1 MFYFN
6 DCRFFTFF
14 ILLFITSF
22 SVKAQGIPEWK
33 DPEVISVNTEK
44 NRADFV
50 PYADEKSALKLDEKS
65 PFVKSLNGTWKFKW
79 VSHPAKAP
87 SNFFQPSVSTANW
100 DDIPVPSNWQVI
112 GAREGR
118 AYDKPIFTNIKHPF
132 KANPPGID
140 ADTNATGLYRTT
152 FNVTDADKGKTFFLQ
167 FGGVQSACY
176 VWLNGEAIGY
186 HEDSMTPFEFNVTD
200 DIKAGAN
207 YLAVEVVNW
216 SDGSYLEDQDFWR
229 LSGIFRDVNLI
240 SVPDI
245 HINDFAVRTDLDGNY
260 QNATLKIST
269 FVKNFSKQTA
279 SGNQLVYTL
288 YDANKSV
295 VIPPVSR
302 LISPIESFAETPIR
316 IDLPVTNPDK
326 WSAESPNLYTLTIQ
340 ILNSNGKTIEAVSQR
355 VGFREIKIS
364 GGQLMVNGK
373 PITIKGVNRH
383 EFDPETGRVIS
394 RESMIKDI
402 VLMKQHNINAV
413 RTSHYPNVPEWYDL
427 CDEYGLY
434 VMDEANIESHELW
447 SRNIILADK
456 PQWKAAFLARGTAML
471 ERDKNHP
478 SIIIW
483 SLGNESGMGANFTAM
498 AENFHLSDP
507 TRPVHYEGRSNYKP
521 TTLSNFDIISVMY
534 PSVSD
539 MIELV
544 KKDKKRPLIVCEYAH
559 GMGNSI
565 GNFKD
570 YWDVIEKYPTMQGG
584 FIWDWVDQGLQLKR
598 ADGNVFWDYFNYID
612 GANAGDG
619 LVNPDRVPQP
629 EINEVKKVYQN
640 IKFDIPDTLRAG
652 QHEII
657 IKNTYDFISL
667 SGFELV
673 WSVQENGKSIGEG
686 TISNLTA
693 LSKQVQ
699 QLTIPYQIPANPKP
713 GNEYFLNLSIRTK
726 RASLWASAGHEVAWH
741 QVPVAVTTDELKEIA
756 YTRSPALRLSLTRGK
771 GITISGQNFS
781 VSFNKKEA
789 RISSFMYKKEE
800 MLESGPF
807 ANFWRV
813 PTDNDEGGGK
823 QSFAT
828 SWRNANLDSLR
839 LTGSNLRVEKLNPH
853 AYKVTMMKSLRSR
866 SGAMIVSSVY
876 TVYASGDIHV
886 KNTFTPSGEWPSLA
900 KVGMQLQMPVSFDKF
915 QWYGNGPYE
924 TYADRK
930 TSGRIGLYSGTVAE
944 QHFPYISPQENG
956 NKTNVR
962 WASVTNED
970 GLGLLAVSD
979 SVFNVNVHDYTDKE
993 LLAAKQRASDF
1004 SRGNVTVVNLDLV
1017 QMGLGGDD
1025 SWSPRVHDQ
1034 YRLPAKSYAYS
1045 FRLKGIDDASNIEQ
1059 IVHTKLPT
1067 IAPKP
1072 APEAAT
1078 TTATESSDSAPDN
1091 TEVAAE
1097 DGDEEEAV
1105 KPTVRSYSSKYA
1117 KKKVSNRK
1125 KPTRKKKSVSKKKS
1139 SSKKKKVTSKK
1150 NTSSKKKKSRR

>member
-1 MFYFN
+1 MYYLN
-6 DCRFFTFF
+6 SCRFLIPYTFLFFTT
-14 ILLFITSF
+14 LTL
-22 SVKAQGIPEWK
+22 KAQRIPEWK

-50 PYADEKSALKLDEKS
+50 PYTDEKSALKLDKKS
-65 PFVKSLNGTWKFKW
+65 PFVKSLNGSWKFKW
-79 VSHPAKAP
+79 VSHPSKAP
-87 SNFFQPSVSTANW
+87 SNFFQPNVSTSGW
-100 DDIPVPSNWQVI
+100 DDLIVPSNWQVA
-112 GAREGR
+112 GAKEGR
-118 AYDKPIFTNIKHPF
+118 AYDKPVFTNIKHPF

-152 FNVTDADKGKTFFLQ
+152 FNIAEADKGKTFFLQ

-186 HEDSMTPFEFNVTD
+186 HEDGMTPFEFNVTED
-200 DIKAGAN
+200 VKTGIN
-207 YLAVEVVNW
+207 HLAVEVINW

-240 SVPDI
+240 TVPDV
-245 HINDFAVRTDLDGNY
+245 HMNDFSVRTDLDANY

-269 FVKNFSKQTA
+269 FIKNFSKQA
-279 SGNQLVYTL
+279 AAGNQLVYTL
-288 YDANKSV
+288 YDANKSA
-295 VIPPVSR
+295 VISPVSR
-302 LISPIESFAETPIR
+302 PIATIEPSGELPIR

-355 VGFREIKIS
+355 VGFREIKIT

-373 PITIKGVNRH
+373 PIMIKGVNRH
-383 EFDPETGRVIS
+383 EFDPETGRVMN
-394 RESMIKDI
+394 RETMIKDI
-402 VLMKQHNINAV
+402 ALMKQHNINAV

-447 SRNIILADK
+447 GKNIILADK

-498 AENFHLSDP
+498 ADYIHLSDP
-507 TRPVHYEGRSNYKP
+507 TRPIHYEGRSNYKP
-521 TTLSNFDIISVMY
+521 TTLSSFDIMSVMY

-544 KKDKKRPLIVCEYAH
+544 KKDKNRPLIVCEYAH

-584 FIWDWVDQGLQLKR
+584 FIWDWVDQGLSLKR
-598 ADGNVFWDYFNYID
+598 ADGKTYWDYFNYID

-640 IKFDIPDTLRAG
+640 IKFEIPDTLRAG
-652 QHEII
+652 QHQIT

-667 SGFELV
+667 SGFELI

-686 TISNLTA
+686 TVSNLTA
-693 LSKQVQ
+693 LSKQSQ
-699 QLTIPYQIPANPKP
+699 QLTIPYQIPSNPKP
-713 GNEYFLNLSIRTK
+713 GYEYFLNLSIRTK
-726 RASLWASAGHEVAWH
+726 KANLWASAGHEVAWY
-741 QVPVAVTTDELKEIA
+741 QAPLEVLTDEMKDVT

-781 VSFNKKEA
+781 VSFNKKNA

-800 MLESGPF
+800 LLESGPF

-839 LTGSNLRVEKLNPH
+839 LTGSDLRVEKLNPH
-853 AYKVTMMKSLRSR
+853 VYKVTMMQSLRSKA
-866 SGAMIVSSVY
+866 GAMIVSSIY
-876 TVYASGDIHV
+876 TVYASGDIEV

-900 KVGMQLQMPVSFDKF
+900 KVGMQMQMPSSFDKF
-915 QWYGNGPYE
+915 EWYGNGPYE

-956 NKTNVR
+956 NKTDVR

-970 GLGLLAVSD
+970 GLGLLAISD

-993 LLAAKQRASDF
+993 LLAAKERASDF
-1004 SRGNVTVVNLDLV
+1004 SRGNITVVNLDLA

-1025 SWSPRVHDQ
+1025 SWSPRVHNQ
-1034 YRLPAKSYAYS
+1034 YRLPAKPYSYS
-1045 FRLKGIDDASNIEQ
+1045 FRLKGIDKASNIEQ
-1059 IVHTKLPT
+1059 IVHTKLPA

-1072 APEAAT
+1072 IPGITANAAD
-1078 TTATESSDSAPDN
+1078 TE
-1091 TEVAAE
+1091 EVASDDA
-1097 DGDEEEAV
+1097 EEEEV
-1105 KPTVRSYSSKYA
+1105 IKPTTRSYSSKYS
-1117 KKKVSNRK
+1117 KKRVSLKK
-1125 KPTRKKKSVSKKKS
+1125 KPTRKKKSVSRKKTSSKKKSSAKKKS
-1139 SSKKKKVTSKK
+1139 SSKKK
-1150 NTSSKKKKSRR
+1150 RRR